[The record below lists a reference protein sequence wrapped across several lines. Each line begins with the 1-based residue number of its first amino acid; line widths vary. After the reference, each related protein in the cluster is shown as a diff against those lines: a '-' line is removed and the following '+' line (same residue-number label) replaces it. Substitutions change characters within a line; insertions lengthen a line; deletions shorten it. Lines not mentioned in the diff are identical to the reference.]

1 MPVTSPFRLIV
12 MAPKVLVAIAILIGI
27 AVSTIGAAVADPLV
41 FVSRQIPP
49 NGSIY
54 WDVPKDMPGVGP
66 HSRFRVAAP
75 GRLLVREADATIRVL
90 IDGGQPTANSSNL
103 IDVNAPD
110 VSYDGTRIVFAG
122 LPAENYD
129 RNPVN
134 NPGAWRIYTIGANGS
149 GLRQVT
155 FSDQDLDLSQF
166 AGARGGL
173 QAYDDT
179 DPVWL
184 PDGRIVFSST
194 RWPSYA
200 QYSGV
205 RTTNLYVVNADGSG
219 LHRITAERNGA
230 DRPQVDPVT
239 GKIVYARWWRNHR
252 FALND
257 MTAVPDPAGGYIRKD
272 GLSAKRD
279 VEIDGSGAYA
289 DYLWRNVWNPA
300 TINPDG
306 TELKAWGGSFLQT
319 GDGGSGHVYGGGFS
333 PSGELFANFFPMMNM
348 TEASG
353 FGGIRRYSRGPEAYS
368 AVIGIT
374 EVSQKYVS
382 PSNPTSYGISP
393 GSYASDASPLSN
405 GTFVISWASGV
416 DQDYGLY
423 QINSDGSG
431 RTLVYDNRGTSE
443 LRPRVLRPR
452 PRPPVLQDTVAQV
465 ASLLPPPANGP
476 YDQDGTFTFDALNIY
491 ANAPVDT
498 DIVSAPAVGSV
509 ATIRFFLDHQR
520 TSPGSYPNLDWP
532 ILLEEKPVNADG
544 SVRASAPANLP
555 LFEQLRTTSGTVPVT
570 RGPNGAS
577 GAGHVAG
584 MNFGRP
590 GTTARCVGCH
600 IGHTMI
606 PVPDNP
612 ADAVWTNLAPGAQ
625 VSVSSSRA
633 DDGSRWLTDRRVKRA
648 VPGQVWSSSPDLSG
662 RGQWIQ
668 LVFPVAVRVRAVR
681 LYAPSLAGAAQST
694 LEISE
699 SIVRLLDDVHGDER
713 ASRHTGVVSPSGTD
727 IAFDDVVAR
736 VVRVEFSQ
744 LKGRFYGASVA
755 ALNEIEVIGRGEP
768 RR

>member
-1 MPVTSPFRLIV
+1 
-12 MAPKVLVAIAILIGI
+12 MAPKFPVAIAILMGI

-41 FVSRQIPP
+41 FVSRQIPS

-54 WDVPKDMPGVGP
+54 WAVPKDMPGVGP
-66 HSRFRVAAP
+66 HSRFRVASP

-90 IDGGQPTANSSNL
+90 IDGVNPTADSANL

-122 LPAENYD
+122 LPAETYD

-134 NPGAWRIYTIGANGS
+134 NPGAWRIYTIGADGS

-155 FSDQDLDLSQF
+155 VSDQDLDLSQF
-166 AGARGGL
+166 GGARGGL

-179 DPVWL
+179 DPAWL

-230 DRPQVDPVT
+230 DRPQIDPVT

-272 GLSAKRD
+272 GLSANRD
-279 VEIDGSGAYA
+279 VEMDGSGVYA

-306 TELKAWGGSFLQT
+306 TELKAWGGSYLQT

-333 PSGELFANFFPMMNM
+333 PSGDLFANFFPMMNM

-353 FGGIRRYSRGPEAYS
+353 FGGIRRYSRGPQAYS

-382 PSNPTSYGISP
+382 PANPTSYGISP

-423 QINSDGSG
+423 QINADGSG
-431 RTLVYDNRGTSE
+431 RTLIYDPSTGATRHRGGGRESSAATSHRSVRSGRHVHVRRVE
-443 LRPRVLRPR
+443 HLRQRAGRHRYCQRPGGGFGGDHSVLPGPPEDQPGVVPKSRLADPAGGEAGERRWLRSNIGAGESPVVRTTPNDIGYGAGDARSERRVRCRPRCGNEFRPFGSDGEMRRLSHR
-452 PRPPVLQDTVAQV
+452 PHD
-465 ASLLPPPANGP
+465 
-476 YDQDGTFTFDALNIY
+476 D
-491 ANAPVDT
+491 
-498 DIVSAPAVGSV
+498 
-509 ATIRFFLDHQR
+509 
-520 TSPGSYPNLDWP
+520 
-532 ILLEEKPVNADG
+532 
-544 SVRASAPANLP
+544 
-555 LFEQLRTTSGTVPVT
+555 
-570 RGPNGAS
+570 
-577 GAGHVAG
+577 
-584 MNFGRP
+584 
-590 GTTARCVGCH
+590 
-600 IGHTMI
+600 
-606 PVPDNP
+606 
-612 ADAVWTNLAPGAQ
+612 PGACQ
-625 VSVSSSRA
+625 SGRRRLDQSGSRSSS
-633 DDGSRWLTDRRVKRA
+633 
-648 VPGQVWSSSPDLSG
+648 LSFIEPG
-662 RGQWIQ
+662 RGRI
-668 LVFPVAVRVRAVR
+668 A
-681 LYAPSLAGAAQST
+681 LADRS
-694 LEISE
+694 
-699 SIVRLLDDVHGDER
+699 
-713 ASRHTGVVSPSGTD
+713 SR
-727 IAFDDVVAR
+727 
-736 VVRVEFSQ
+736 Q
-744 LKGRFYGASVA
+744 
-755 ALNEIEVIGRGEP
+755 
-768 RR
+768 